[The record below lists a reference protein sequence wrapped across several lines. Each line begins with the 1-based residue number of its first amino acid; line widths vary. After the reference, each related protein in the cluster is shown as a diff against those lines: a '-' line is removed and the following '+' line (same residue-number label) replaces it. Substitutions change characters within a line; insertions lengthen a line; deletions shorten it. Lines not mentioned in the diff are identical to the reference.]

1 MEGRVSAANRFK
13 VRTAQQTGE
22 GSHEADP
29 TPKQTGT
36 LSTVIGSLDK
46 LVELEKRISSL
57 ESDNVHGR
65 VQGGA
70 TVPQRKLAPLRR
82 GACSLVTQAAFLLN
96 VTKIGGGAYSAFE
109 TD

>member
-70 TVPQRKLAPLRR
+70 TVPQRKLARMKLAFEKKVSAGR
-82 GACSLVTQAAFLLN
+82 GARGFE
-96 VTKIGGGAYSAFE
+96 GAWE
-109 TD
+109 RRL